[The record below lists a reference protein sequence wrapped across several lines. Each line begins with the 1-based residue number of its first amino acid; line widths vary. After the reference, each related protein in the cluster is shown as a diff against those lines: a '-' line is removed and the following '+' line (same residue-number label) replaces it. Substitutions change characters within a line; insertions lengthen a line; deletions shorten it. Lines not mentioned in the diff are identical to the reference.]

1 MGHCLKCQ
9 GSLKYDLE
17 FPGFVCQRCGVVYY
31 INAFAGD
38 IKVQLVN
45 RRRSGWHQL
54 KTAV

>member
-9 GSLKYDLE
+9 GSLRYDLE

-31 INAFAGD
+31 INTVAGD
-38 IKVQLVN
+38 IKVQLAS
-45 RRRSGWHQL
+45 RRRGGWHQL